1 MIEHLPRGRG
11 RLSAAPFC
19 LSREIDTV
27 VGRLSAKSR
36 SKRKEFNCVFFVFFS
51 LFPRRDYTKHCC
63 FLFAKKN
70 GSFFLLLFLPV
81 VVVLRERRVKK
92 KMYVKK

>member
-11 RLSAAPFC
+11 RLAAAPFC
-19 LSREIDTV
+19 LSREIDAV

-36 SKRKEFNCVFFVFFS
+36 SKRKEFNCVFFS